1 MNPDKLEA
9 LRIRSENRRRP
20 ARRLWVIFGT
30 VAILTLLAVLLAWPR
45 ARDRIRIVGGTG
57 APPAGAVSPPAT
69 DRPPTATGSG
79 PAGERVVPGGSVLT
93 VSGYIVARERIE
105 LSPRFLGQVAW
116 IGVRKGDR
124 VTNGQVVVRLDDSEY
139 RARLA
144 ESDGQL
150 AVARVALEQA
160 RLDLR
165 RAEELVRN
173 QVEMTKVLD
182 DARLAVAA
190 AEARIQQTEGARR
203 LLETWVEWC
212 EIRSPVDGVV
222 LERMVD
228 PNELVTPQTFGG
240 TRGPSAS
247 LLAVADLGDLQV
259 EIDLNE
265 SDLAKVRPGHPCRV
279 VPEAF
284 PDRTYR
290 GELVEMAPEASRQK
304 GTLQVKVRIA
314 DPDRFL
320 TPELSARVDFLGE
333 E

>member
-1 MNPDKLEA
+1 MNPEKLEA

-20 ARRLWVIFGT
+20 ARRLWAIFGA
-30 VAILTLLAVLLAWPR
+30 VAVLTLLAVLLAWPR

-57 APPAGAVSPPAT
+57 APPAAAVSPSTSGGEAIPKESA
-69 DRPPTATGSG
+69 AGAETGTRDG
-79 PAGERVVPGGSVLT
+79 AVLT

-150 AVARVALEQA
+150 AVARVAMEQA

-165 RAEELVRN
+165 RAEELVAN

-182 DARLAVAA
+182 DARLGVAA
-190 AEARIQQTEGARR
+190 AEARLRQTEGSRR
-203 LLETWVEWC
+203 LLETFMEWC

-240 TRGPSAS
+240 PRGPSAS
-247 LLAVADLGDLQV
+247 LIAVADLGDLQV
-259 EIDLNE
+259 EVDLNE
-265 SDLAKVRPGHPCRV
+265 SDLAKVRTGQACRV
-279 VPEAF
+279 VPEAY
-284 PDRTYR
+284 PDRVYR

-304 GTLQVKVRIA
+304 GTLQVKVRIL
-314 DPDRFL
+314 DPDRYL
-320 TPELSARVDFLGE
+320 TPELSARVDFLGQE
-333 E
+333 

>member
-1 MNPDKLEA
+1 M
-9 LRIRSENRRRP
+9 
-20 ARRLWVIFGT
+20 
-30 VAILTLLAVLLAWPR
+30 
-45 ARDRIRIVGGTG
+45 
-57 APPAGAVSPPAT
+57 
-69 DRPPTATGSG
+69 
-79 PAGERVVPGGSVLT
+79 
-93 VSGYIVARERIE
+93 
-105 LSPRFLGQVAW
+105 
-116 IGVRKGDR
+116 
-124 VTNGQVVVRLDDSEY
+124 RLDDSEY

-240 TRGPSAS
+240 TRGPSA
-247 LLAVADLGDLQV
+247 
-259 EIDLNE
+259 
-265 SDLAKVRPGHPCRV
+265 
-279 VPEAF
+279 
-284 PDRTYR
+284 
-290 GELVEMAPEASRQK
+290 
-304 GTLQVKVRIA
+304 
-314 DPDRFL
+314 
-320 TPELSARVDFLGE
+320 
-333 E
+333 